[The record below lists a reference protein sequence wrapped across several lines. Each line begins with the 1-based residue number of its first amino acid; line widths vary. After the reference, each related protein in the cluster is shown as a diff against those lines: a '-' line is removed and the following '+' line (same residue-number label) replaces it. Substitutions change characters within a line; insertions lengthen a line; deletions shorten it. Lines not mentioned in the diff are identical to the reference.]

1 MKKRILSIGAA
12 VATAALILAG
22 CTPNNAGGGS
32 ADTAGGGEVKV
43 MWNQP
48 FYSSNIWSSASTA
61 TTNAN
66 TVYLMSDSFKYYDK
80 DLKLADNKSFGTM
93 EKVSDKPM
101 KVKYT
106 IADTA
111 TWSDGTPYTAAD
123 LVLGWGARSGNFN
136 TGDLEKAQDDEG
148 NVKKQKGENVLF
160 NASSFGLQKITKYPE
175 VSDDLK
181 SVTFTYDQPFA
192 DWETNLSLQD
202 SGLPAHIVAKKAL
215 GIDDATKAND
225 AILKAFK
232 DDDKTSLAKVAN
244 VWNTGFNFTK
254 MPEDKDLLVN
264 TGPYQMTD
272 YQEGQFL
279 TLEKR
284 DDYKGERN
292 PSIDKVTIRYNSDP
306 NAQVQA
312 LQNGEADL
320 INPQATADI
329 LKSMQAIDGVKIDSN
344 YGDSY
349 ERLDLAQ
356 NNGGAFDPKTYG
368 GDAEKARK
376 VREAFLLTVPREKI
390 VSDIVKPLKDDITV
404 RNSFTQVPGSPH
416 YDEVVKASGFDSV
429 LGKQDIDKAK
439 QLLKEAGVT
448 GKPKVRFLYAKG
460 NERREQIFRL
470 VQEAGAAAGFDVQAN
485 AQVQWSTLLP
495 DTSQYDVSTAGWG
508 NEHLGV
514 TQTVQFWRSGGNHNH
529 GGYKNPEVDKLY
541 DQLQGETDESKQV
554 AIEEQIEK
562 HVVSDA
568 VSLPIF
574 QFPDI
579 VGARNTVSGVDA
591 IAVAPN
597 MFWNYWEWKLQ

>member
-1 MKKRILSIGAA
+1 MKKRFLTIGSLGAA
-12 VATAALILAG
+12 LALAIAG
-22 CTPNNAGGGS
+22 CTPDKTG
-32 ADTAGGGEVKV
+32 ADSSEATGEVKV

-48 FYSSNIWSSASTA
+48 FYSANIHTSASTA

-66 TVYLMSDSFKYYDK
+66 TIYLMADSFKYYDK

-123 LVLGWGARSGNFN
+123 LVLGWGARSGHFN
-136 TGDLEKAQDDEG
+136 TLEVAEAQDDEG

-160 NASSFGLQKITKYPE
+160 NAADFGLAQISQYPE
-175 VSDDLK
+175 VSADKK
-181 SVTFTYDQPFA
+181 SVTFTYDKPFA
-192 DWETNLSLQD
+192 DWEVNLSLQD
-202 SGLPAHIVAKKAL
+202 SGVPAHIVAKKAL
-215 GIDDATKAND
+215 GIDEPVAAADAV
-225 AILKAFK
+225 LEAFK
-232 DDDKTSLAKVAN
+232 GNDKASLSKVAN

-254 MPEDKDLLVN
+254 MPEDKDLLIN
-264 TGPYQMTD
+264 TGPFAMTD

-279 TLEKR
+279 TLQRR
-284 DDYKGERN
+284 DGYKGERQ
-292 PSIDKVTIRYNSDP
+292 PGVDKVTFRYNSDP

-329 LKSMQAIDGVKIDSN
+329 LKSMEAIDGIDIVTK

-390 VSDIVKPLKDDITV
+390 VDSIVKPLKDDITV

-416 YDEVVKASGFDSV
+416 YEDVVQASGFDAA

-439 QLLKEAGVT
+439 QLLGEAGVT

-460 NERREQIFRL
+460 NERREQMFQL
-470 VQEAGAAAGFDVQAN
+470 VKEAGDSAGFDVQPN
-485 AQVQWSTLLP
+485 AQVQWSALLT

-508 NEHLGV
+508 TVNLGA
-514 TQTVQFWRSGGNHNH
+514 TQTAQFWTVGGNHNH
-529 GGYKNPEVDKLY
+529 GGYKNKEVNDLY
-541 DQLQGETDESKQV
+541 DRLQVETDEAEQV
-554 AIEEQIEK
+554 EIQKRIEQ
-562 HVVSDA
+562 HVVRDA
-568 VSLPIF
+568 VALPIF

-579 VGARNTVSGVDA
+579 VGSRKSISGVDPL
-591 IAVAPN
+591 AVAPN
-597 MFWNYWEWKLQ
+597 MFWNYWEWNVQ